1 MGREHGGF
9 VVAVLGRIVAGG
21 TCVEV
26 FPGAGMYRG
35 DCVPGEGGDVIRY
48 VLRSLDGTVSNLRG
62 DGGDASAR
70 PAGLQYFAVRNSVG
84 TDVLYSRTEIL
95 SSAKTQW
102 GLVSR
107 L

>member
-1 MGREHGGF
+1 MCSF
-9 VVAVLGRIVAGG
+9 IDLVNQDAVLIVSRRS
-21 TCVEV
+21 TT
-26 FPGAGMYRG
+26 GAGMYRG